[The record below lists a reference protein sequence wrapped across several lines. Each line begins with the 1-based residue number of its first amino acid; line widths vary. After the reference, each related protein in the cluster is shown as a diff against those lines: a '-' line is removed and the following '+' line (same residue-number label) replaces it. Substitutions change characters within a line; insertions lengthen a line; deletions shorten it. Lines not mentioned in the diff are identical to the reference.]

1 MVVVPRES
9 PGGTV
14 AFKVGLGVRQ
24 ILGILGGL
32 VQFHGSH
39 AEFVFV
45 ASGSV
50 LMQREKN
57 KNSFPILCVNGRLI
71 LASKN
76 FREMLK
82 FYF

>member
-9 PGGTV
+9 PGGTI

-50 LMQREKN
+50 LMQREKT
-57 KNSFPILCVNGRLI
+57 KIPFLYFVSTVDLSL
-71 LASKN
+71 L
-76 FREMLK
+76 LK
-82 FYF
+82 TLEKC

>member
-50 LMQREKN
+50 LMQREKT
-57 KNSFPILCVNGRLI
+57 KIPFLYFVSTVDLSL
-71 LASKN
+71 L
-76 FREMLK
+76 LK
-82 FYF
+82 PLEKC

>member
-57 KNSFPILCVNGRLI
+57 KIPFLYFVSTVDLSL
-71 LASKN
+71 L
-76 FREMLK
+76 LK
-82 FYF
+82 TLEKC

>member
-50 LMQREKN
+50 LMQREKT
-57 KNSFPILCVNGRLI
+57 KIPFLYFVSTVDLSL
-71 LASKN
+71 L
-76 FREMLK
+76 LK
-82 FYF
+82 TLEKC